1 MLLARLVYI
10 ASGME
15 MTELA
20 RNFRLLWEK
29 KPGAMVLTV
38 LGLVVF
44 LFLVVDA
51 WRHKRRRKRP
61 PPHH

>member
-1 MLLARLVYI
+1 
-10 ASGME
+10 ME
-15 MTELA
+15 LTEMA
-20 RNFRLLWEK
+20 RNLRLLWEH
-29 KPGAMVLTV
+29 KPGASVLMVLGV
-38 LGLVVF
+38 VVF